1 MTHSVD
7 LIIPVLDEA
16 HVLEDSVARLRR
28 HLASDI
34 PYRWSIVIVD
44 NGSVDGTGEVAKKLA
59 ARHADVRYFFLEERG
74 RGRALRH
81 AWETSG
87 AEVCCYTDVDLSTDI
102 GYLRPLIDAI
112 LVEGYDVASGSRL
125 LPGSRTKRSLR
136 RGLISRLYNLFVRAA
151 LGTKFSDAQC
161 GFKAVNRRV
170 VEKLLPRI
178 QDQGWFFDTE
188 LLVLAEKS
196 GYRIKEFPVKWDE
209 DDDSRVKIIPTA
221 WQNIKGVLRL
231 RESLSALKTS

>member
-7 LIIPVLDEA
+7 LIIPVLNEA

-34 PYRWSIVIVD
+34 PYRWGIVIVD
-44 NGSVDGTGEVAKKLA
+44 NGSVDGTGEVAKTLA
-59 ARHADVRYFFLEERG
+59 ARHADVRYLFLEERG
-74 RGRALRH
+74 RGRALRR

-112 LVEGYDVASGSRL
+112 LVEGYDVATGSRL

-188 LLVLAEKS
+188 LLALAEKS
-196 GYRIKEFPVKWDE
+196 GYRVKEFPVKWDE

-231 RESLSALKTS
+231 RGSLNALKTS